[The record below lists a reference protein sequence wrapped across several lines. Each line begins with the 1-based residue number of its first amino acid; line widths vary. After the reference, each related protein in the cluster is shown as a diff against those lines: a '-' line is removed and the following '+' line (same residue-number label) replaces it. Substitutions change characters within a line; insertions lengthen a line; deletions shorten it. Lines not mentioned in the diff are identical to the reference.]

1 MKTVFDAFKK
11 EIPSCTVGN
20 YGIPVSDLNV
30 FRYNRTEPEEE
41 IIKLWKKKSE
51 RRLSA
56 GEVSDVLYPSLYIM
70 TPDVDQW
77 LKDLKTTV
85 EYIKEKFP
93 DKKIIGYIWPQYYNL
108 KNNPDYMKFIPAE
121 KWDKILEGCYT
132 YLDGAVIWS
141 NGKGEDVKL
150 TLRGM
155 TQKSRQCI
163 VLQKHLSNGTKLT

>member
-1 MKTVFDAFKK
+1 M
-11 EIPSCTVGN
+11 
-20 YGIPVSDLNV
+20 
-30 FRYNRTEPEEE
+30 EE
-41 IIKLWKKKSE
+41 KSE

-108 KNNPDYMKFIPAE
+108 KI
-121 KWDKILEGCYT
+121 ILT
-132 YLDGAVIWS
+132 I
-141 NGKGEDVKL
+141 
-150 TLRGM
+150 
-155 TQKSRQCI
+155 
-163 VLQKHLSNGTKLT
+163 